1 MASVIR
7 DKNGRKRIGFTASDG
22 SRKSIRLGKATLRQ
36 AEAIKPK
43 IEQLVLAATGITGVI
58 DDETA
63 KWLTGLDEAMYDK
76 LAAVGL
82 VAPRTS
88 TTLGTFIDAY
98 ISERKDVKKG
108 TRTVYGH
115 TRRNLIAFFGKEKPL
130 RDITEDDADRWRLFL
145 LEQGLS
151 ENTTRRRSAIAKQFF
166 KTALKRKLVNFNPFA
181 DLKVAVKG
189 NVEKFHFVTPQETK
203 KVFDACPD
211 TQWRLIFA
219 LSRYGG
225 LRCPSEHLALTWADI
240 DWEHSR
246 MTVHASKTEHCEGDG
261 VRICP
266 IFPELLPYLRDAFEE
281 AEEGEQFVITRYRQT
296 NVNLRTQ
303 LLRIIRKAGLK
314 PWAKLFQ
321 NLRATRQTE
330 LCQKFPEHVVCDWI
344 GNSPS
349 VAREHYLRTT
359 DEHFKQAIRVNE
371 VTLDAAQNPTQQ
383 MSEIPRKVSHT
394 VYESAFCDKNRDLA
408 KQCKAQLGP
417 VGFEPTTNG
426 L

>member
-1 MASVIR
+1 
-7 DKNGRKRIGFTASDG
+7 
-22 SRKSIRLGKATLRQ
+22 
-36 AEAIKPK
+36 
-43 IEQLVLAATGITGVI
+43 
-58 DDETA
+58 
-63 KWLTGLDEAMYDK
+63 MYAK
-76 LAAVGL
+76 LARVGL
-82 VAPRTS
+82 VAERNS
-88 TTLGTFIDAY
+88 EKLGAFIDGY
-98 ISERKDVKKG
+98 IHERTDVKRG
-108 TRTVYGH
+108 TATFYGH
-115 TRRNLIAFFGKEKPL
+115 TRRNLITFFGKDKPL
-130 RDITEDDADRWRLFL
+130 RDINEDDADRWRLFL

-166 KTALKRKLVNFNPFA
+166 KTALKRKLVNCNPFSE
-181 DLKVAVKG
+181 LKVAVKG
-189 NVEKFHFVTPQETK
+189 NVEKFHFVTPQEAK

-246 MTVHASKTEHCEGDG
+246 MTIHASKTEHCEGDG

-281 AEEGEQFVITRYRQT
+281 AEEGEQYVITRYRQA

-314 PWAKLFQ
+314 PWPKLFQ

-349 VAREHYLRTT
+349 IAREHYLRTT
-359 DEHFKQAIRVNE
+359 DEHFEQAIRTDT
-371 VTLDAAQNPTQQ
+371 VTSEAAQNPTQQ
-383 MSEIPRKVSHT
+383 MSELSRKESHT
-394 VYESAFCDKNRDLA
+394 VYESEFCDI
-408 KQCKAQLGP
+408 KQGPASLCKASVGR
-417 VGFEPTTNG
+417 VGFEPT
-426 L
+426 